1 MPDIN
6 ISSITGQQ
14 RSYNSG
20 TTANRPANPISG
32 ELYYDTTIGGLMV
45 YNGVS
50 WSTFLTPAGV
60 LAPTGPVATNSGNGR
75 ALNNGAASISF
86 TTSSELGG
94 SAALYTVTSTP
105 GTYTQT
111 GTSSPIL
118 VTGLQSNTS
127 YTFTVKAS
135 NSYSNATSAATAA
148 ITATTVP
155 GQPSLGTAVD
165 VGTSGQIDI
174 PISSLNNGGSSIT
187 NYKWSTDNVT
197 FNTLDPAQTG
207 STVRI
212 SGLTNNQSYQFYI
225 IAVNAHGDSPVSAIS
240 NSVTPTASYVLSQTF
255 NTSGTYTVPA
265 LTTKLAVYTF
275 SGGGGGGNSRS
286 PEGAVGG
293 RGGYAASLILN
304 TVTPGTVYNVTVGAA
319 GAGAAYGWGVSG
331 GSGGVSNFGGI
342 LNSGSVNNSASSN
355 IAGHVV
361 GNGQGAVGGNYGAN
375 GGVHEAGAAGG
386 AGGAGGNLVMSG
398 PGLTSPFTYGG
409 AGGGGGGGK
418 CCGYANA
425 YPGPYAGGAG
435 GSPYGGAGGSGQSYS
450 SSAKGSNVANTAGSG
465 TTGTAPGGGGGA
477 GGITAAGDEYRG
489 FGASG
494 AAGRVLVY
502 TRQ

>member
-6 ISSITGQQ
+6 ISSIVGQQ

-50 WSTFLTPAGV
+50 WSTFLTPASV
-60 LAPTGPVATNSGNGR
+60 LAPTTPVATNVGTNR
-75 ALNNGAASISF
+75 DLNNGSASISF

-94 SAALYTVTSTP
+94 SAALYTVVSTP
-105 GTYTQT
+105 GSYTQT

-118 VTGLQSNTS
+118 VEGLQSNTS

-135 NSYSNATSAATAA
+135 NSYSNATSVSTAS
-148 ITATTVP
+148 ITATTLP
-155 GQPSLGTAVD
+155 GQPTLGTAVD
-165 VGTSGQIDI
+165 VGTSGQVDI
-174 PISSLNNGGSSIT
+174 PVTVNNGGSAIT
-187 NYKWSTDNVT
+187 NYKWSTDNIT
-197 FNTLDPAQTG
+197 YNTLSPAQTG

-225 IAVNAHGDSPVSAIS
+225 KAVNANGDSPASAIS
-240 NSVTPTASYVLSQTF
+240 NSVTPTASYVLVETF

-265 LTTKLAVYTF
+265 GTTRMAVYTF

-286 PEGAVGG
+286 TTGAIGG

-304 TVTPGTVYNVTVGAA
+304 SVTPGTTYNVTVGAA
-319 GAGAAYGWGVSG
+319 GAGAGYGWGVDG
-331 GSGGVSNFGGI
+331 GAGGASNFGGI

-361 GNGQGAVGGNYGAN
+361 GNAQGAAGGNFGAN
-375 GGVHEAGAAGG
+375 GGIHEAGAAGG

-398 PGLTSPFTYGG
+398 PGLTSPFAYGG
-409 AGGGGGGGK
+409 GGGGGGGGK
-418 CCGYANA
+418 CCGTGNA

-435 GSPYGGAGGSGQSYS
+435 GSPYGGAGGSGQGYTNT
-450 SSAKGSNVANTAGSG
+450 AKGANQATIAGSG
-465 TTGTAPGGGGGA
+465 AVGTVPGGGGGA
-477 GGITAAGDEYRG
+477 GGITAAGDEWRG

-494 AAGRVLVY
+494 AAGRVIVY